1 MRATVVSRES
11 VRLANEAMK
20 QHKTVADYQLP
31 LAVTATLQ
39 RSHYS
44 MAELKD
50 RKSTRLN
57 SSHEFVSRMPS
68 SA

>member
-44 MAELKD
+44 MAELNHHFSQVASSPFKKD
-50 RKSTRLN
+50 
-57 SSHEFVSRMPS
+57 
-68 SA
+68 

>member
-20 QHKTVADYQLP
+20 QHKTIADYQLP
-31 LAVTATLQ
+31 PAVASTLE

-44 MAELKD
+44 MAELNHHFSQIAQSPLQKG
-50 RKSTRLN
+50 
-57 SSHEFVSRMPS
+57 
-68 SA
+68 

>member
-31 LAVTATLQ
+31 LW
-39 RSHYS
+39 
-44 MAELKD
+44 
-50 RKSTRLN
+50 
-57 SSHEFVSRMPS
+57 P
-68 SA
+68 

>member
-11 VRLANEAMK
+11 IRRANEAMK
-20 QHKTVADYQLP
+20 QHKTIADYQLP

-44 MAELKD
+44 MAELNHHFSQIAQSPLQKG
-50 RKSTRLN
+50 
-57 SSHEFVSRMPS
+57 
-68 SA
+68 